1 MSILPSFVQ
10 KKQAD
15 TTSLKVPAE
24 YGIDFETGQLTGK
37 KVYGLEAIK
46 VWIWLCLQTE
56 RYRYQIYSQN
66 YGVSLE
72 QYIGQSPTEDFLNM
86 DCRDEIEEAIM
97 INPYITGIIEFEAV
111 IVKNRVRMKF
121 TVNTLLGEVRMDV

>member
-72 QYIGQSPTEDFLNM
+72 QYIGQSPTEDL
-86 DCRDEIEEAIM
+86 
-97 INPYITGIIEFEAV
+97 
-111 IVKNRVRMKF
+111 RMQEKCF
-121 TVNTLLGEVRMDV
+121 RLWKKSISMTENTKY